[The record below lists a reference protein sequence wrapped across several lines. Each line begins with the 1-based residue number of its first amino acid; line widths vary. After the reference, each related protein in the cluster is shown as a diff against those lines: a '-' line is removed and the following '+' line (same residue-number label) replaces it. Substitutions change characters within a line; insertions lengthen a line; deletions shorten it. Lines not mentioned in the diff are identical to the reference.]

1 MVYSFVK
8 YNLEYIASYDK
19 CFFILQLMVYGV
31 TGEVMVL
38 VQQRAAMVPVLGQ
51 GRATI
56 LHLLLMGRLVRECIQ
71 AYAYVTI
78 NHVQVRICKF

>member
-31 TGEVMVL
+31 TGEVMVI
-38 VQQRAAMVPVLGQ
+38 VQQRAAMVPVRGQ
-51 GRATI
+51 GRVII
-56 LHLLLMGRLVRECIQ
+56 LHLQLVGKGVRE
-71 AYAYVTI
+71 
-78 NHVQVRICKF
+78 